1 MQIKRTARFLSQT
14 LTVGVAAA
22 IVLLLLL
29 PQLERN
35 GPVVEVKQASPQ
47 PSATAAAHGALG
59 SGPVSYAE
67 AVAQA
72 APAVVNIHSTK
83 QVTRRASPL
92 LDDPMFRDL
101 FGDLFSSPRRGLETS
116 LGSGVIISA
125 QGYILTNQ
133 HVISESEQIRV
144 ALRDGRMSKATV
156 VGTDPE
162 TDLAVLKINL
172 EELPSVTIG
181 QSDELQVGDVVLA
194 IGNPFGV
201 GQTVTMG
208 IVSATGRNN
217 LDIATFEDFIQTDA
231 AINPGN
237 SGGAL
242 VNAYGHLVGINTA
255 IYSRT
260 GGSQGIGFAVP
271 VSLAKGVME
280 QIIEQG
286 RVSRGWIGIEM
297 QQLTPGLA
305 ESFGMKHARGVLVA
319 GVQRGG
325 PAREA
330 GVRPGDIITAINDA
344 AIEDAQD
351 VLIAITGMSPGD
363 TAQLSILRETSTER
377 LMVRVAERPTRF
389 TERPARR

>member
-92 LDDPMFRDL
+92 LDDPTFRDL

-133 HVISESEQIRV
+133 HVIDRS
-144 ALRDGRMSKATV
+144 
-156 VGTDPE
+156 
-162 TDLAVLKINL
+162 
-172 EELPSVTIG
+172 
-181 QSDELQVGDVVLA
+181 
-194 IGNPFGV
+194 
-201 GQTVTMG
+201 
-208 IVSATGRNN
+208 
-217 LDIATFEDFIQTDA
+217 
-231 AINPGN
+231 
-237 SGGAL
+237 
-242 VNAYGHLVGINTA
+242 
-255 IYSRT
+255 
-260 GGSQGIGFAVP
+260 
-271 VSLAKGVME
+271 
-280 QIIEQG
+280 
-286 RVSRGWIGIEM
+286 
-297 QQLTPGLA
+297 
-305 ESFGMKHARGVLVA
+305 
-319 GVQRGG
+319 
-325 PAREA
+325 
-330 GVRPGDIITAINDA
+330 
-344 AIEDAQD
+344 
-351 VLIAITGMSPGD
+351 
-363 TAQLSILRETSTER
+363 
-377 LMVRVAERPTRF
+377 
-389 TERPARR
+389 